1 MIRHTISHIPLP
13 YYDCKQNNAIIN
25 TTRQYL
31 YAIMGWEAF
40 SAAGISLTDFFWL
53 ALEPRVYIG
62 ELNIALCFASS
73 IPIHFLKRDVIKL
86 KKCKI

>member
-1 MIRHTISHIPLP
+1 MLAYSE
-13 YYDCKQNNAIIN
+13 CKQNYAIIN
-25 TTRQYL
+25 TPRQYL